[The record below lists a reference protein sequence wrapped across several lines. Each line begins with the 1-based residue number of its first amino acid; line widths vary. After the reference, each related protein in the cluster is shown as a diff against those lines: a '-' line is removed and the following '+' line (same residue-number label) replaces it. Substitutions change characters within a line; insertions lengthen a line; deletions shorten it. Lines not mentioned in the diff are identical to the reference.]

1 MARTLALLF
10 GIIFLLV
17 GILGF
22 VKGVTPDDKLLGIF
36 AVNAAHNAVHLAVG
50 ALGLIAA
57 YTGWPRA
64 YLQIIGIVYLLVG
77 VLGFV
82 PALVTDHKL
91 LGIVHINL
99 ADNVLHLAVGA
110 IAVIVG
116 FAVKEAAQP
125 QTS

>member
-22 VKGVTPDDKLLGIF
+22 VKGVTPDEKLLGIF
-36 AVNAAHNAVHLAVG
+36 AVNAAHNVVHLAVG

-82 PALVTDHKL
+82 PALVTNHKL
-91 LGIVHINL
+91 LGIVHINT
-99 ADNVLHLAVGA
+99 ADNFLHLIVGA
-110 IAVIVG
+110 IAAIVG
-116 FAVKEAAQP
+116 FTAKEAAQP